1 MLKNKGYD
9 AIGLTGGQAGIIT
22 DSNFSNAKI
31 KMVMQENIIKYL
43 ESGDFMITDAH
54 VQEISREQLLSDL
67 KLTKTALDD
76 AYSNFEQVVDPDLVD
91 SYIYEVNAVQ
101 KRYHFLLKQVQLLDL
116 QNALESELAVL

>member
-1 MLKNKGYD
+1 
-9 AIGLTGGQAGIIT
+9 
-22 DSNFSNAKI
+22 
-31 KMVMQENIIKYL
+31 
-43 ESGDFMITDAH
+43 MITEKYI
-54 VQEISREQLLSDL
+54 QEVSREQLLSDL

>member
-1 MLKNKGYD
+1 
-9 AIGLTGGQAGIIT
+9 
-22 DSNFSNAKI
+22 
-31 KMVMQENIIKYL
+31 
-43 ESGDFMITDAH
+43 MITESY

-101 KRYHFLLKQVQLLDL
+101 KRYHFLLKQVQMLDL
-116 QNALESELAVL
+116 QDALESELAVL

>member
-1 MLKNKGYD
+1 MKNSTY
-9 AIGLTGGQAGIIT
+9 
-22 DSNFSNAKI
+22 
-31 KMVMQENIIKYL
+31 
-43 ESGDFMITDAH
+43 

-76 AYSNFEQVVDPDLVD
+76 AYTNFENVVDPDLVD

-116 QNALESELAVL
+116 QEATEKELAAL

>member
-1 MLKNKGYD
+1 
-9 AIGLTGGQAGIIT
+9 
-22 DSNFSNAKI
+22 
-31 KMVMQENIIKYL
+31 
-43 ESGDFMITDAH
+43 MITDAY

-67 KLTKTALDD
+67 KLTKTAQDD

-101 KRYHFLLKQVQLLDL
+101 KRYHFLLKQVQMLDL

>member
-1 MLKNKGYD
+1 
-9 AIGLTGGQAGIIT
+9 
-22 DSNFSNAKI
+22 
-31 KMVMQENIIKYL
+31 
-43 ESGDFMITDAH
+43 MITDAY

-76 AYSNFEQVVDPDLVD
+76 AYSNFEQVVDPELVE